1 MPSAITEPRQS
12 TTVPNTSNTSAFTLA
27 CSGFKSVVLLSP
39 TALNEHG
46 SDCRAF
52 SLGLAHD
59 LGRTFRGGV
68 YKNLI
73 AGSSRFTLI
82 SSLLRFPLDLCP
94 SSTRR
99 FLSNRSAFFGAQLAT
114 SRLSPLAGPWRVT
127 ETRSVSRDRDRPSHP
142 IYRLS
147 RQLGT
152 VANSIRSSESRQP
165 GPHSCESTLR

>member
-12 TTVPNTSNTSAFTLA
+12 TTVPNTSNTSALHLGQF
-27 CSGFKSVVLLSP
+27 GFQICGSPVSYCIKRARFRLSVFFSSFGPRLGTGFPWGFYKS
-39 TALNEHG
+39 
-46 SDCRAF
+46 
-52 SLGLAHD
+52 
-59 LGRTFRGGV
+59 
-68 YKNLI
+68 LI
-73 AGSSRFTLI
+73 AGSSILTLI

-94 SSTRR
+94 SSTRC
-99 FLSNRSAFFGAQLAT
+99 FLNNRSAFFGAQLAT

-152 VANSIRSSESRQP
+152 VANSIRSSGVAPARP
-165 GPHSCESTLR
+165 DSCESTLR